1 MPTPPTLYA
10 KSPLPRAP
18 GQGADIPL
26 VGGHLALDF
35 LNSTP
40 HHDGHDAADL
50 LAPGYVN
57 VLDWAAAAGAITA
70 EEIRTLT
77 LMASKE
83 PREAAAVRRRLIAL
97 RGEAHPVVLALIQGN
112 PPDCSL
118 TVINQEVTAAQNA
131 RLLTLSAGAGHW
143 QWTKARSLERPLWE
157 VSLAIGELLLQ
168 ADQLRIRQ
176 CDAPECERVFLDTSR
191 NGLRRYCSASG
202 CGTVERVR
210 RFRKRQQASEQT

>member
-18 GQGADIPL
+18 GQSGDIPL

-40 HHDGHDAADL
+40 HHAAHDAADL

-57 VLDWAAAAGAITA
+57 VLDWAAAAGVIAA
-70 EEIRTLT
+70 EEIRPLT
-77 LMASKE
+77 LLAGKE
-83 PREAAAVRRRLIAL
+83 PREAAAVRRRLVAL
-97 RGEAHPVVLALIQGN
+97 RAEAYPVVLALVHGER
-112 PPDCSL
+112 PDSSL
-118 TVINQEVTAAQNA
+118 TVLNQEVMAAHTARQ
-131 RLLTLSAGAGHW
+131 LVLGPGSAGWGW
-143 QWTKARSLERPLWE
+143 RQSRSLERPLWDIA
-157 VSLAIGELLLQ
+157 LAIAEVLLQ
-168 ADQLRIRQ
+168 AGHLRIRQ
-176 CDAPECERVFLDTSR
+176 CDAPACERFFLDTSR

-210 RFRKRQQASEQT
+210 RFRQRQRES